1 MFNDVEDDIHYD
13 RQQRS
18 VHSPPGRQKH
28 ASSAKPNNAFYN
40 VSPSR
45 SPLQEEMRHGY
56 NDPYIKKKQMLLS
69 PKSSQQQQRAHHHHP
84 SKQNGSLQ
92 NERYVESCF
101 QFETC

>member
-1 MFNDVEDDIHYD
+1 MFNDVEEDIHYD

-45 SPLQEEMRHGY
+45 SPVQEEIRHGY
-56 NDPYIKKKQMLLS
+56 NDPYIKKKQMAS
-69 PKSSQQQQRAHHHHP
+69 QKSSQQQRAHHP
-84 SKQNGSLQ
+84 SKQNGSLE
-92 NERYVESCF
+92 NER
-101 QFETC
+101 